1 MPTRLLDRLASIVG
15 NAQLLT
21 DPDLRATY
29 ETDWTRRYSGKAL
42 AVVRPGST
50 DEVAEVLR
58 TCTELGVGVVP
69 QGGNTGLV
77 GGSVPR
83 GGEVLLS
90 TARLRGVGA
99 LDGDAGAL
107 TADAGATLAAVQQR
121 AAAAGWAFGVDLAA
135 RDSATIGGMIATN
148 AGGVNVLRHGP
159 MRSQLLGVEAVLAD
173 GSVVRRL
180 SGPAKDN
187 TGYDLAGLLC
197 GSEGTLA
204 VITRARLRLVPQ
216 TPRRA
221 VALLAL
227 PDTAAAVSLIA
238 DLRRRLPSLM
248 AAELF
253 FEAGLRL
260 VLDHSGAA
268 HPFASP
274 AGAYLLLEAAAQSD
288 PTGDL
293 SAVLEH
299 VPGEVLLAS
308 DESGRARLWQLR
320 ERHTEAIGAAGV
332 AHKLDVSL
340 PLDRLAGFVTRLGP
354 TVEAAAPGARL
365 VCYGHLADGNLHVN
379 ILGPAADDESAD
391 EAVLGLVIELGGSI
405 SAEHGIG
412 IAKAGWLLA
421 DRGAADVAAMRA
433 VKRALDPMNVLN
445 PGVLFE
451 A

>member
-1 MPTRLLDRLASIVG
+1 
-15 NAQLLT
+15 
-21 DPDLRATY
+21 
-29 ETDWTRRYSGKAL
+29 
-42 AVVRPGST
+42 
-50 DEVAEVLR
+50 
-58 TCTELGVGVVP
+58 
-69 QGGNTGLV
+69 
-77 GGSVPR
+77 VPR

-90 TARLRGVGA
+90 TVRLRSIEA
-99 LDGDAGAL
+99 LDADAGAL
-107 TADAGATLAAVQQR
+107 TAGAGATLAGVQQR
-121 AAAAGWAFGVDLAA
+121 AAGRGWAFGVDLAA

-173 GSVVRRL
+173 GSVVQRL
-180 SGPAKDN
+180 SGLAKDN

-204 VITRARLRLVPQ
+204 VITRARLRLVPP

-227 PDTAAAVSLIA
+227 PDTAAAVSLTA

-260 VLDHSGAA
+260 VLDRTAAA
-268 HPFASP
+268 HPFAAP
-274 AGAYLLLEAAAQSD
+274 AGAYLLVEAAATSD
-288 PTGDL
+288 PTDDL
-293 SAVLEH
+293 AAVLERA
-299 VPGEVLLAS
+299 PGEALLAA
-308 DESGRARLWQLR
+308 DQSGRARLWQLR
-320 ERHTEAIGAAGV
+320 ERHTEAISAAGIV
-332 AHKLDVSL
+332 HKLDVSL
-340 PLDRLAGFVTRLGP
+340 PLDRLAAFVARLAP
-354 TVEAAAPGARL
+354 TIEAVAPGARV

-379 ILGPAADDESAD
+379 ILGPAAGDESAD
-391 EAVLGLVIELGGSI
+391 GPVLRLVIELGGSI
-405 SAEHGIG
+405 SGEHGIG

-421 DRGAADVAAMRA
+421 DRRAADVAAMRA
-433 VKRALDPMNVLN
+433 VKRALDPMGILN